1 MLSFLTFA
9 ITTMTLLGIELVTFP
24 STKVIIS
31 QTPIQSIAYAI
42 LFCLIPAAGGVLTT
56 EPLLPIILVLHP
68 LHQSHRL
75 HPLATPN
82 QLIALYEH

>member
-56 EPLLPIILVLHP
+56 EPLLLVLHP